1 MARFHIPASRAD
13 HPLAAVRQV
22 EIGHDSNST
31 TPSMAFKRRP
41 IKRLL
46 RLIKHAVMRFR
57 STKLADA

>member
-22 EIGHDSNST
+22 ENGRDGNST
-31 TPSMAFKRRP
+31 ISRVAFKRRP
-41 IKRLL
+41 IKRLV

-57 STKLADA
+57 GTKLADA